1 MAPIPPPPPLKTS
14 TNYTE
19 SNNKSTTN
27 KANIPNTSALLKSIE
42 KGAKL
47 KKTVTNDRS
56 SPLVSVQAYK
66 SAQNVSSKDSDALRN
81 EPNSSN
87 SSVPALGG
95 LFANGFPTLRSTGN
109 SVKATISPNK
119 EGNLVPK
126 LLKKPTEKVLQ
137 NTEIIRDPKK
147 SLAAVQKGSKIA
159 EKLAVP
165 VIITATKGHDV
176 GSIDTSTADLAIS
189 GFKEPDKWRFPENI
203 EKMLPVPPKY
213 TGCEKIYLSQTSI
226 VNSKSSKNLSGTLV
240 SNDDIDGFIKNLKSK
255 LSIAESEEK
264 FEECVR
270 LKTKLKSF
278 DVVKK
283 RVQLG
288 ERVYASELPR

>member
-1 MAPIPPPPPLKTS
+1 MAPIPPPPPLKTLP
-14 TNYTE
+14 NFTE
-19 SNNKSTTN
+19 LNKSTTN

-56 SPLVSVQAYK
+56 SPLVSVQTDK
-66 SAQNVSSKDSDALRN
+66 SAQNRLSKD
-81 EPNSSN
+81 PGSSG
-87 SSVPALGG
+87 SGLSG
-95 LFANGFPTLRSTGN
+95 LFSNGFPTLRSTGN
-109 SVKATISPNK
+109 SVKATSPNK

-126 LLKKPTEKVLQ
+126 LLKKPAEKAFQ
-137 NTEIIRDPKK
+137 NMSNEITRDPKK

-159 EKLAVP
+159 KKLAVP
-165 VIITATKGHDV
+165 VIITATNGHDV
-176 GSIDTSTADLAIS
+176 GSIGNSIANLAIS
-189 GFKEPDKWRFPENI
+189 GFKEPDKWEFPENI
-203 EKMLPVPPKY
+203 EKMLPVPLKY
-213 TGCEKIYLSQTSI
+213 TGCEKIYLSQTNI

-270 LKTKLKSF
+270 LKSKLKSF